1 MLAGIIGAFMAQAMD
16 PVDACVLGT
25 TLHARSGVLAARD
38 LGPISVC
45 AEDVIQYLPQAIRAL
60 EDERTV
66 S

>member
-1 MLAGIIGAFMAQAMD
+1 MD